1 MPAKFFVT
9 QSSAKKNLR
18 RLPINIH
25 KKIIKTFDKIQENPL
40 IGVKLHGDLENYY
53 KFRVGDYRIVYT
65 FYRKESLVKIVK
77 VEHRQGVYK

>member
-1 MPAKFFVT
+1 
-9 QSSAKKNLR
+9 L
-18 RLPINIH
+18 LPKVLQRKILGGFAINIH

>member
-9 QSSAKKNLR
+9 KSSAKKNLR
-18 RLPINIH
+18 RLPIHIH
-25 KKIIKTFDKIQENPL
+25 KKIIKTFDKIKDNPL